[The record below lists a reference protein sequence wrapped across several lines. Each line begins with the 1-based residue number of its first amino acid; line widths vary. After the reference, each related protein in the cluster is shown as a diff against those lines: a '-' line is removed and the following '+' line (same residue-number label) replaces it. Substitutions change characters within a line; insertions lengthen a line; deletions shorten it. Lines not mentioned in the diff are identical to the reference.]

1 MAYGGGVSTYGG
13 NKNRGKKRH
22 KRKKEKVATAKRE
35 DELVGFCL
43 GFC

>member
-13 NKNRGKKRH
+13 NKNPGKKKRH

-35 DELVGFCL
+35 NELVGFC
-43 GFC
+43 